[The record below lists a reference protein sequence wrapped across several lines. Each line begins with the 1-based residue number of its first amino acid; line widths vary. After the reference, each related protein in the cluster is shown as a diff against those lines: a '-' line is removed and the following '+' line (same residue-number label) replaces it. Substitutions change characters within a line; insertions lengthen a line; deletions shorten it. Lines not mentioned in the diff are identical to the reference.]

1 MFRTF
6 LAQVWYDKAVWEEN
20 KWNDEIL
27 HSFTAVLRINH
38 LCNTP
43 QAYLTRN
50 LMKTLRIQLFF
61 SAPGTSVLG
70 SKTNTL
76 LAWSWETR
84 KRCVCFFSVDL
95 PGEQMFK
102 CVQNIKVT
110 LRWWHFYNTS
120 TTKGINTSCYIIQII
135 HINPFISFLSLCG
148 DMCFHWDQPSS
159 GVHDWSRTVP
169 NCCPFRKIGKCLDY
183 RYQRF
188 PTNLVSSRE
197 TKICCTYHLC
207 SII

>member
-61 SAPGTSVLG
+61 SAAGTSVLG

-84 KRCVCFFSVDL
+84 KRCVCFFFRWFTRGTNV
-95 PGEQMFK
+95 QMCSKYKGDFK
-102 CVQNIKVT
+102 MVT
-110 LRWWHFYNTS
+110 LLQHLYNKRNKHIMLYYTNYTHQSIHILLVRLWWHVLPLGS
-120 TTKGINTSCYIIQII
+120 TLK
-135 HINPFISFLSLCG
+135 
-148 DMCFHWDQPSS
+148 W
-159 GVHDWSRTVP
+159 
-169 NCCPFRKIGKCLDY
+169 
-183 RYQRF
+183 
-188 PTNLVSSRE
+188 SSRLV
-197 TKICCTYHLC
+197 TNSSKLLPF
-207 SII
+207 